1 MYCVLV
7 ALLYRE
13 AGLEGRVLYIDLD
26 TVITGS
32 LDGIADYS
40 GPFAALS
47 PAGMANECR
56 SSGINSSVMSWN
68 SLTAPTNGAVHGLL
82 LEAYEVVSTRLN
94 TGVRWGL
101 FVLSYHVLFIFS
113 IFVCTRMRGAIA
125 LGAGRDGLNF
135 SLIR

>member
-1 MYCVLV
+1 M

-47 PAGMANECR
+47 AAGMANECR
-56 SSGINSSVMSWN
+56 SSGINSSVMSWD

-82 LEAYEVVSTRLN
+82 LEAYEAVSTRLN
-94 TGVRWGL
+94 AGVRWEL
-101 FVLSYHVLFIFS
+101 FL
-113 IFVCTRMRGAIA
+113 
-125 LGAGRDGLNF
+125 
-135 SLIR
+135 